1 MFYAIQRYFQERKRL
16 RYMLSG
22 LYRPIRRA
30 NGYAA
35 LAYRKQRFY
44 G

>member
-1 MFYAIQRYFQERKRL
+1 MFYAIQRYFQERKRF

-22 LYRPIRRA
+22 LHRPVRRA

-35 LAYRKQRFY
+35 LAYRKKRFY

>member
-16 RYMLSG
+16 RCMLSG
-22 LYRPIRRA
+22 LYRPIHRA

-35 LAYRKQRFY
+35 LSYRKQRFH